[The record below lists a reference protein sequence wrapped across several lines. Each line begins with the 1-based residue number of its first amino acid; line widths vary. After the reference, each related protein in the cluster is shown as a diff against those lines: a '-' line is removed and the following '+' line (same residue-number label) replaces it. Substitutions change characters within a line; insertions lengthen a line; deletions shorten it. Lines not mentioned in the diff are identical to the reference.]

1 MNDKYKSILKSIQE
15 WLDDVDPDEFINE
28 MLKIQEQD
36 TGPTC
41 DECFINGHYLN
52 INFSKHYEFEAHK
65 IINKIYK
72 LEAEKESKEACIY
85 IASQLHFLNR
95 DISGTH
101 IVIHLFKNIEY
112 RMLSSWSLIALL
124 RSTYC
129 FKSKIPDWESLY
141 NYTKDYFEESGL
153 DTKKELYGL
162 DL

>member
-1 MNDKYKSILKSIQE
+1 MSFFIGFIMKILNKIVKRGRVSKPIIKSKIP
-15 WLDDVDPDEFINE
+15 VDPDNV
-28 MLKIQEQD
+28 
-36 TGPTC
+36 
-41 DECFINGHYLN
+41 ECFINGHYLN

-129 FKSKIPDWESLY
+129 FKSKIPDWESLF